1 MKIPYTHLALFII
14 LALSGCVEPFDP
26 EIDES
31 QANFLVIDGIITD
44 QPGPYVVKITQSVP
58 LQKADSTSYVTGVEV
73 FMEEENGLTEQL
85 VETAPGIYSTS
96 GLQGIVGKRYRI
108 TLDRSGATYQSTWE
122 ELEAPAVIDSVYY
135 QLESKGTNDP
145 TIDIKGVQYYVDSHG
160 NPDGVRNYRFEW
172 EETWKIG
179 VTYRALQDYIGN
191 DKTQFAEI
199 PLYECWR
206 FSNSQ
211 TINLA
216 TTNGLSSNVLSN
228 HVIPFITGDEER
240 YSLRH
245 SLLVKQFSLDEAEYL
260 FWKALKEANEQLGSL
275 FDKQPARVIGNISS
289 TSGGPVALGYFSAS
303 GVTEQ
308 RIYIKQISTLS
319 RTEDCNVEPETLLK
333 AELGQGYESAL
344 LQKIKDGR
352 IFYRVIS
359 PPFQGVI
366 GAIVTTPNCSDCR
379 TKGGD
384 LEKPAFWDE

>member
-1 MKIPYTHLALFII
+1 M
-14 LALSGCVEPFDP
+14 
-26 EIDES
+26 
-31 QANFLVIDGIITD
+31 IDGIITD
-44 QPGPYVVKITQSVP
+44 QPGPYTVKITQSVP
-58 LQKADSTSYVTGVEV
+58 LQSADSTSFVSGVEV
-73 FMEEENGLTEQL
+73 FMEEENGLREQL
-85 VETAPGIYSTS
+85 IETAPGMYSTS
-96 GLQGIVGKRYRI
+96 NLQGTVGKRYRI

-135 QLESKGTNDP
+135 QLESKGTSDP
-145 TIDIKGVQYYVDSHG
+145 TKDINGVQYYVDSQG
-160 NPDGVRNYRFEW
+160 TPDGVRNYRFEW

-199 PLYECWR
+199 PLYDCWR

-216 TTNGLSSNVLSN
+216 TTNGLSNNVISN
-228 HVIPFITGDEER
+228 HVIPFVTGDEER

-308 RIYIKQISTLS
+308 RIYIKQITTLS

-333 AELGQGYESAL
+333 AELGQGYEGAL

-366 GAIVTTPNCSDCR
+366 GAIVTTANCSDCR

-384 LEKPAFWDE
+384 LEKPVFWDD

>member
-1 MKIPYTHLALFII
+1 MKFLFRYIVLFI
-14 LALSGCVEPFDP
+14 ALTLTGCVEPFDP
-26 EIDES
+26 EIDEN

-44 QPGPYVVKITQSVP
+44 QPGPYSVKITQSVP
-58 LQKADSTSYVTGVEV
+58 LQAIDSTSFISGVEI
-73 FMEEENGLTEQL
+73 FMEEENGLKEL
-85 VETAPGIYSTS
+85 LIEISPGIYSTTNM
-96 GLQGIVGKRYRI
+96 QGAVGKRYRI
-108 TLDRSGATYQSTWE
+108 SFDRSGAMYQSTWE

-135 QLESKGTNDP
+135 QLESKGTSNP
-145 TIDIKGVQYYVDSHG
+145 EKDINGVQYYIDSRG
-160 NPDGVRNYRFEW
+160 DTDDVRNYRFEW

-179 VTYRALQDYIGN
+179 VTYRALQDYLGD
-191 DKTQFAEI
+191 DKTQFAEM
-199 PLYECWR
+199 PLYDCWR

-216 TTNGLSSNVLSN
+216 TTNGLSSNVINN

-303 GVTEQ
+303 GVTDQ

-319 RTEDCNVEPETLLK
+319 RTEDCASEPETLLK
-333 AELGQGYESAL
+333 RELGFGYESAL
-344 LQKIKDGR
+344 LQKIQDGR

-366 GAIVTTPNCSDCR
+366 GAMVTTPNCSDCR
-379 TKGGD
+379 TKGGV
-384 LEKPAFWDE
+384 LEKPEFWDE